1 MVFRRNGTERG
12 YRKLTASE
20 GMGFIRIL
28 HRGGGVNQENLS
40 TSPLPPPPPCQ
51 VINDGQSLIKMISRH
66 ILTCSYH

>member
-40 TSPLPPPPPCQ
+40 TSPLPPPP
-51 VINDGQSLIKMISRH
+51 LAK
-66 ILTCSYH
+66 L